1 MSTITRQEFFDEYR
15 PITNVFNQQADYN
28 GCLMAANGQEYQRVL
43 LIMQESPEC
52 VWTCLEGSDG
62 LPVLNNGFTALNS
75 KGYVVTEEAAEMFVE
90 VVG

>member
-1 MSTITRQEFFDEYR
+1 
-15 PITNVFNQQADYN
+15 
-28 GCLMAANGQEYQRVL
+28 
-43 LIMQESPEC
+43 MQESPEC